1 MKRSIMTTG
10 PSDGGQRVNPVGLIS
25 MQYARPFT
33 EEHFHLFDRMR
44 SLGFDFVE
52 LLVPEP
58 GEMNL
63 AVAARALRDAGLG
76 VVLAARVNLD
86 RNLSSAEASKHRAG
100 VDYLRY
106 AADCAA
112 ALGATIV
119 GGPLTGNPLVFAG
132 RSPAPVAEEERLA
145 RKARCVEGL
154 RAAGAHAAGCGIRL
168 AIEPLNRF
176 ESDVLCTTQQAMELL
191 EAVEHPSVGLMLDTF
206 HMAMEEASIA
216 EAIRLGGRH
225 LIHFQANENHRGFPG
240 TGSIDWVPVC
250 RALHEVGYEGPVS
263 LEPFRRNDDRFGVP
277 FAQWRPPHE
286 DESARL
292 DAAVRFIKSHLL
304 LTEYRR

>member
-1 MKRSIMTTG
+1 MNAV
-10 PSDGGQRVNPVGLIS
+10 PHANPIGLIS

-33 EEHFHLFDRMR
+33 AEHFHLFKTMK

-58 GEMNL
+58 GEIDLPACRSAL
-63 AVAARALRDAGLG
+63 ADAGLG

-86 RNLSSAEASKHRAG
+86 RNLSSDDAGKRQAG
-100 VDYLRY
+100 VDYLCY
-106 AADCAA
+106 AADTAA
-112 ALGATIV
+112 ALGAAIV

-132 RSPAPVAEEERLA
+132 RPPAPVSEDERLA
-145 RKARCVEGL
+145 RKQRCVEGL
-154 RAAGAHAAGCGIRL
+154 RAAGAHAAAAGIKL
-168 AIEPLNRF
+168 AVEPLNRF

-191 EAVEHPSVGLMLDTF
+191 DAVEHPAVALMLDTF

-216 EAIRLGGRH
+216 EAIRLAGPR
-225 LIHFQANENHRGFPG
+225 LVHFQANENHRGFPG
-240 TGSIDWVPVC
+240 TGSVNWIDVG
-250 RALHEVGYEGPVS
+250 RALHEVGYAGPVS

-286 DESARL
+286 DESDRL
-292 DAAVRFIKSHLL
+292 RAGAAFIRSSLA
-304 LTEYRR
+304 LTEFRR

>member
-1 MKRSIMTTG
+1 M
-10 PSDGGQRVNPVGLIS
+10 NPIGIIS

-33 EEHFHLFDRMR
+33 AEHFPLFERMKTQ
-44 SLGFDFVE
+44 GFDFVE

-58 GEMNL
+58 GELDL
-63 AVAARALRDAGLG
+63 AAAARALVDVGLG

-86 RNLSSAEASKHRAG
+86 RNLASDDTARRQGG

-106 AADCAA
+106 AVDTAV

-132 RSPAPVAEEERLA
+132 RPPAPVAEDERLA
-145 RKARCVEGL
+145 RKDRCVEGL
-154 RAAGAHAAGCGIRL
+154 KAAGTHAASAGITF

-176 ESDVLCTTQQAMELL
+176 ESDVLSTTHQAMELL
-191 EAVEHPSVGLMLDTF
+191 DAVDHPAMAMMLDTF
-206 HMAMEEASIA
+206 HMHMEEASIP
-216 EAIRLGGRH
+216 EAIRLAGKR
-225 LIHFQANENHRGFPG
+225 IAHFQANENHRGFPG
-240 TGSIDWVPVC
+240 TGATDWVAVF
-250 RALHEVGYEGPVS
+250 RALHEVGYGGPVS

-286 DESARL
+286 DEDARL
-292 DAAVRFIKSHLL
+292 TASAAFIRSHIS

>member
-1 MKRSIMTTG
+1 M
-10 PSDGGQRVNPVGLIS
+10 NPVGLIS

-33 EEHFHLFDRMR
+33 AEHFHVFKRMKE
-44 SLGFDFVE
+44 LGYDFVE

-58 GEMNL
+58 GEIDP
-63 AVAARALRDAGLG
+63 VATRKALEDAGLG
-76 VVLAARVNLD
+76 VVLAARVNLE
-86 RNLSSAEASKHRAG
+86 RNLSSDDQEAHRNG
-100 VDYLRY
+100 VDYLKY
-106 AADCAA
+106 TVDCAS
-112 ALGATIV
+112 ALGASIV

-132 RSPAPVAEEERLA
+132 RAPKPVEEAERLA

-154 RAAGAHAAGCGIRL
+154 KAAGDHAAKAGVTL
-168 AIEPLNRF
+168 AVEPLNRF

-191 EAVEHPSVGLMLDTF
+191 DAVQHPAVQLMLDTF
-206 HMAMEEASIA
+206 HMHMEEANLA
-216 EAIRLGGRH
+216 EAIRLGGQR
-225 LIHFQANENHRGFPG
+225 LVHFQANENHRGFPG
-240 TGSIDWVPVC
+240 TGSTDWVEVF
-250 RALHEVGYEGPVS
+250 RALHEVGYGGPVS

-292 DAAVRFIKSHLL
+292 SASAEFIKSHIM